1 MQDERARPAEP
12 SVCVDSQH
20 CYFSTFGVGAMM
32 GIDLCPHRGGQ
43 VGAAGNRQRKRDQ
56 ITPPS
61 GPRLLRSTRR
71 ISRDSTTVVRFV
83 TTHHVISMTI
93 NLRNLT

>member
-32 GIDLCPHRGGQ
+32 GIDLCPFRGGQ

-56 ITPPS
+56 ITPSS
-61 GPRLLRSTRR
+61 GPVCCAEHDGSLAIRPRWF
-71 ISRDSTTVVRFV
+71 DSSPRPT
-83 TTHHVISMTI
+83 SY
-93 NLRNLT
+93 L